1 MPFKYPFTVFKGSF
15 FGAFL
20 KQMYTVSDFCK
31 DPRPTSHKLTDKSY
45 GLERFFANKMC
56 YQSGV
61 FYLLNKSKASSKL
74 ISPSESC
81 SRAFDLQESSSY
93 SDGYSTASTISSR

>member
-31 DPRPTSHKLTDKSY
+31 DPHPTSHKLTDKSY

-56 YQSGV
+56 YQIGV
-61 FYLLNKSKASSKL
+61 FYLLNKSKASSNL

-81 SRAFDLQESSSY
+81 SMTFALLESPPY
-93 SDGYSTASTISSR
+93 SATYSQDPPISST